1 MSETDNID
9 KSFNTLKDL
18 LVKPEQDKIRQIEN
32 RLDDPML
39 RAKEISQS
47 LPHAISL
54 SVMESDKI
62 SRVLEPVIDV
72 SLKAAVLNNPKA
84 IADAIFPALGPGIR
98 KAISSTIMGMI
109 QSLNQILNHSFSVQ
123 GMKWRFEAFKTRK
136 PFAEIVLLNTL
147 VYQVEQIFLIHK
159 ETGLVLEHVV
169 SKDAII
175 QDPDLVSAMLTAI
188 QDFVMDSFSTDT
200 QGDLETLRMGS
211 NRSIWIEKGKHALI
225 AAVIRGTPPVDLRN
239 TYQELI
245 EDIHIKSG
253 SSLENFN
260 GDPLPFSIFREQL
273 KDGLQFKEKKD
284 HKKISPWLWCILLVC
299 LGFAGVW
306 GFNTFLSV
314 QAWNKYLDRLKTHK
328 GLIIISTDKNDG
340 IYKITG
346 LLDPL
351 AIDPQ
356 SLLTQPEKKRIRVQA
371 DWQSYYSLDPEF
383 IFKRAQKI
391 LSPPSTITLTL
402 SANTIIANGEASH
415 EWLQAF
421 RIKAITIPGITDF
434 NDSKVQTIEHKQL
447 DQVIEKLLTL
457 RVYFQNNSTRF
468 IDGQEDTFK
477 LIIDTIQQIEKIQS
491 KLNNSFQIT
500 ILGHTDSSGTE
511 KLNLKLSRN
520 RAQKILNHLIVGG
533 INPAFLNISGIGS
546 NIPLIKENEEEDR
559 QFNRAVSFKIFY
571 IDSTKG
577 GQ

>member
-1 MSETDNID
+1 MNKNMSEADNIN

-18 LVKPEQDKIRQIEN
+18 LVKPEQDKIQRIEN

-54 SVMESDKI
+54 SVMQSDKI
-62 SRVLEPVIDV
+62 SQVLEPVIDA
-72 SLKAAVLNNPKA
+72 SLKASVINNPKA

-109 QSLNQILNHSFSVQ
+109 QSLNQILNHSFSIQ

-211 NRSIWIEKGKHALI
+211 NRSIWIEKGEHALI

-253 SSLENFN
+253 SALENFN

-273 KDGLQFKEKKD
+273 KDGLQFKEKND

-299 LGFAGVW
+299 LGFAGIW
-306 GFNTFLSV
+306 GFNALLSHQV
-314 QAWNKYLDRLKTHK
+314 WNKYIDRLKTQK
-328 GLIIISTDKNDG
+328 GLIIISTDKREG
-340 IYKITG
+340 VYKITG

-351 AIDPQ
+351 AKDPQ
-356 SLLTQPEKKRIRVQA
+356 SLLTQPEKKRIRVKA

-383 IFKRAQKI
+383 VFKRAQII

-402 SANTIIANGEASH
+402 SENTIIANGEASH
-415 EWLQAF
+415 EWL
-421 RIKAITIPGITDF
+421 
-434 NDSKVQTIEHKQL
+434 
-447 DQVIEKLLTL
+447 
-457 RVYFQNNSTRF
+457 
-468 IDGQEDTFK
+468 
-477 LIIDTIQQIEKIQS
+477 
-491 KLNNSFQIT
+491 
-500 ILGHTDSSGTE
+500 
-511 KLNLKLSRN
+511 
-520 RAQKILNHLIVGG
+520 
-533 INPAFLNISGIGS
+533 
-546 NIPLIKENEEEDR
+546 
-559 QFNRAVSFKIFY
+559 
-571 IDSTKG
+571 
-577 GQ
+577 